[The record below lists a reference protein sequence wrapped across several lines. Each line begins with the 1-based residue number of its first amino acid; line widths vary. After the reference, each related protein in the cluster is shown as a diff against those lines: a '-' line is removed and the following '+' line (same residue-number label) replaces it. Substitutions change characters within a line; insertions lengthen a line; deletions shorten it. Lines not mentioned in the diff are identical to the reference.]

1 MADSLRHDL
10 RLVMTEER
18 PCVQR
23 VEHSQMDERSERIAK
38 RFEVPLLIAA
48 VLVIPVIIV
57 EESKVGEPW
66 DTAAFVLNYA
76 IWTAFLVEALVM
88 LRVVPNKR
96 RWLADHPLE
105 VIVVVLTPPFF
116 ISAIQPIRVLRLLRL
131 LRLFR
136 LGPLVRHLFTLQGLK
151 YSALLAL
158 LTVLAAGAAFHQA
171 ENGKSYGDGIYW
183 AAATM
188 TTVGSNLNPVT
199 TSGKIIAVVVMLV
212 GIGFAALATGAI
224 ARIFLDYKHQTEGLV
239 DVPND
244 ERLLTEFREVASR
257 MRELEVALEAK
268 LSASNVLTASPSDR
282 SVDRPASGQ
291 RDHL

>member
-1 MADSLRHDL
+1 
-10 RLVMTEER
+10 
-18 PCVQR
+18 
-23 VEHSQMDERSERIAK
+23 
-38 RFEVPLLIAA
+38 
-48 VLVIPVIIV
+48 
-57 EESKVGEPW
+57 
-66 DTAAFVLNYA
+66 
-76 IWTAFLVEALVM
+76 M
-88 LRVVPNKR
+88 LWVVPDKR

-105 VIVVVLTPPFF
+105 VIIVVLTPPFF

-151 YSALLAL
+151 YSALLAV

-171 ENGKSYGDGIYW
+171 ENGQSYGDGIYW

-239 DVPND
+239 HAPND
-244 ERLLTEFREVASR
+244 EKLLTEFREVAFR

-268 LSASNVLTASPSDR
+268 LASRTAVTGSSFDGSVER
-282 SVDRPASGQ
+282 SASGQ
-291 RDHL
+291 RDDL